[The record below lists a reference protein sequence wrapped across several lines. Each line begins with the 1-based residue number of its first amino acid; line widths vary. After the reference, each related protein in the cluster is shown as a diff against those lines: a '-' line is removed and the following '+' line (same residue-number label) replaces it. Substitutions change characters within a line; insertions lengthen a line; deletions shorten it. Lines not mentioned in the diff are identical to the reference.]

1 LEVKESIMG
10 PYSNDL
16 RERVAAAVDHGEGS
30 QREIARRFRVSLTFV
45 FRLLRR
51 RREAGTLDPKPHG
64 GCPPPALGPD
74 ELQRLAELIREQ
86 PDATL
91 DQLRDRGGFR
101 CSLTTL
107 WRSLRRLG
115 LTRKKKTLHADERG
129 RPDVQKRRRSFR
141 REVKR
146 IEPERLVFV
155 DETGV
160 TTAMTPA
167 YAWAP
172 RGERADASA
181 PRSWESVTVI
191 AALGLDGVRAP
202 LMFPGSTDAATFESY
217 IEQVLVPELHEGD
230 VVVFDNLSAHLGP
243 AVAEAIE
250 GAGAK
255 VLPLPPYSPDYTP
268 IEEMFSKVKES
279 LRRVSARVKGD
290 LYDAIAEALREVTD
304 QDIIGW
310 FQQAGLYAAHG

>member
-1 LEVKESIMG
+1 LELKEGVMG
-10 PYSNDL
+10 PYSKDL

-51 RREAGTLDPKPHG
+51 RREAGTLEPKPHG
-64 GCPPPALGPD
+64 GCPPPALAPD
-74 ELQRLAELIREQ
+74 ELQRLAGLIREQ

-91 DQLRDRGGFR
+91 EQLRQRGGFS

-107 WRSLRRLG
+107 WRALRRLG

-129 RPDVQKRRRSFR
+129 RPDVQKKRRSFR

-191 AALGLDGVRAP
+191 AARGMDGVRAP
-202 LMFPGSTDAATFESY
+202 LMFPGSTNAATFESY

-250 GAGAK
+250 GVGAS

-268 IEEMFSKVKES
+268 IEEMFSKVKEF
-279 LRRVSARVKGD
+279 LRRVAARVKGD
-290 LYDAIAEALREVTD
+290 LYAAIGEALREVTD

-310 FQQAGLYAAHG
+310 FQNAGLYAAHG

>member
-1 LEVKESIMG
+1 MG
-10 PYSNDL
+10 PYSKDL

-51 RREAGTLDPKPHG
+51 RREADTLDPKPHA

-74 ELQRLAELIREQ
+74 DRRRLAELIRET

-91 DQLRDRGGFR
+91 EQLRQRGGFR
-101 CSLTTL
+101 CSLTTV
-107 WRSLRRLG
+107 WRALRRMG
-115 LTRKKKTLHADERG
+115 LTRKKKTLHADERD
-129 RPDVQKRRRSFR
+129 RPDVQTKRRSFR
-141 REVKR
+141 RKVKPIDPR
-146 IEPERLVFV
+146 RLIFV

-167 YAWAP
+167 YAWSP
-172 RGERADASA
+172 RNERAHSSA
-181 PRSWESVTVI
+181 PGAWESVTVI

-202 LMFPGSTDAATFESY
+202 LMFPGSTNAATFESY
-217 IEQVLVPELHEGD
+217 IEGVLVPALHEGD
-230 VVVFDNLSAHLGP
+230 VVIFDNLSAHLGP

-250 GAGAK
+250 GAGAR

-268 IEEMFSKVKES
+268 IEEMFSKVKEF
-279 LRRVSARVKGD
+279 LRRVAARVKGD
-290 LYDAIAEALREVTD
+290 LYDAIGDALREVTD

-310 FQQAGLYAAHG
+310 FQKAGLYAAHG

>member
-268 IEEMFSKVKES
+268 IEEMFSKVKEF
-279 LRRVSARVKGD
+279 LRRVAARAKGD
-290 LYDAIAEALREVTD
+290 LYDAIADALREVTD
-304 QDIIGW
+304 PDIIGW
-310 FQQAGLYAAHG
+310 FQDAGLYAAHG

>member
-1 LEVKESIMG
+1 MR

-30 QREIARRFRVSLTFV
+30 LREIARRLRVSLSFV
-45 FRLLRR
+45 VRLLQRR
-51 RREAGTLDPKPHG
+51 RDADTLDPLPHG
-64 GCPPPALGPD
+64 GCPPPVLAPD
-74 ELQRLAELIREQ
+74 DRQRLDELIREQ

-91 DQLRDRGGFR
+91 EQLRQRGGFS

-107 WRSLRRLG
+107 WRALRDLD
-115 LTRKKKTLHADERG
+115 LTHKKKTLHADERD
-129 RPDVQKRRRSFR
+129 RPDVQTKRRSFR

-172 RGERADASA
+172 RGERAYASA
-181 PRSWESVTVI
+181 PGSWESVTVT
-191 AALGLDGVRAP
+191 AALGLGGVRAP
-202 LMFPGSTDAATFESY
+202 LVFPGSTNAATFQTYVE
-217 IEQVLVPELHEGD
+217 EVLVPALHEGD
-230 VVVFDNLSAHLGP
+230 VVVFDNLSAHVSP
-243 AVAEAIE
+243 VVVEAIE
-250 GAGAK
+250 RAGAS

-268 IEEMFSKVKES
+268 IEEMYSKVKAF
-279 LRRVSARVKGD
+279 LRRVAARTRGD
-290 LYDAIAEALREVTD
+290 LYDAIGEALKQVTP
-304 QDIIGW
+304 QDIVGW
-310 FQQAGLYAAHG
+310 FQEAGLCATHT

>member
-1 LEVKESIMG
+1 MG
-10 PYSNDL
+10 PYSKDL

-51 RREAGTLDPKPHG
+51 RRDADTLDPKPHG
-64 GCPPPALGPD
+64 GGPTPALGPD
-74 ELQRLAELIREQ
+74 EQQRLHQLIREQ

-91 DQLRDRGGFR
+91 EQLRQLGGFT

-107 WRSLRRLG
+107 WRELRRRD
-115 LTRKKKTLHADERG
+115 LTRKKKTLHADERD
-129 RPDVQKRRRSFR
+129 RPDVKTKRRSFR
-141 REVKR
+141 RKVKK

-172 RGERADASA
+172 RGERAYASA
-181 PRSWESVTVI
+181 PGSWESVTLT
-191 AALGLDGVRAP
+191 AAVGLDGVRAP
-202 LMFPGSTDAATFESY
+202 LVFPGSTDAVTFQTYVTE
-217 IEQVLVPELHEGD
+217 VLVPALHPGD
-230 VVVFDNLSAHLGP
+230 VVVFDNLSAHGSG
-243 AVAEAIE
+243 VVVEAIE
-250 GAGAK
+250 RAGAS

-268 IEEMFSKVKES
+268 IEEMYSKVKEF
-279 LRRVSARVKGD
+279 LKRVAARVKGD
-290 LYDAIAEALREVTD
+290 LYDAIGDALKEVSP

-310 FQQAGLYAAHG
+310 FKEAGLSASHG

>member
-1 LEVKESIMG
+1 MG
-10 PYSNDL
+10 PYSKDL

-51 RREAGTLDPKPHG
+51 RRDADTLDPKPHG
-64 GCPPPALGPD
+64 GCPPTALGPD
-74 ELQRLAELIREQ
+74 ELRCLAELIRET

-91 DQLRDRGGFR
+91 EQLRQRGGFP

-107 WRSLRRLG
+107 WRALRRLG
-115 LTRKKKTLHADERG
+115 LTRKKKTLHADEQG
-129 RPDVQKRRRSFR
+129 RPDVQKKRRSFR
-141 REVKR
+141 RKVKR
-146 IEPERLVFV
+146 IEPRRLIFV

-202 LMFPGSTDAATFESY
+202 LLVPGSTNAVTFESY
-217 IEQVLVPELHEGD
+217 IEQVLVPVLHEGD

-243 AVAEAIE
+243 AVFEAIE
-250 GAGAK
+250 HAGAR

-268 IEEMFSKVKES
+268 IEEMFSKVKEF
-279 LRRVSARVKGD
+279 LRRVAARVKGD
-290 LYDAIAEALREVTD
+290 LYAAIAEALREVTD
-304 QDIIGW
+304 EDIIGW
-310 FQQAGLYAAHG
+310 FRDVGLYAAHV